1 MTSLPPSLPKAY
13 IYTRRST
20 ITQDTTHESQERDCR
35 AWAKHNGYQVAGVSY
50 DDCSGSTPV
59 DQREGFI
66 HIVSQIKHD
75 EVLLIKCRDR
85 LGRDVSVNTVAESII
100 NRIGA
105 RVVSIELGD
114 TDTPEGQLIKGIMD
128 QFAQFELALIRQRT
142 KRALELRKSKGLV
155 TGKAPLGMCVGEDG
169 KLIEDLE
176 EMRWLERARTLRL
189 EGLLLTEV
197 HKVLIEE
204 GCLARSG
211 EAPSLSTVCRWCK
224 GLKIPKQP
232 RRRHPRVQRL
242 KGGTLVSE
250 KILALSEAGLSL
262 REISRNLQKYPEVK
276 TSKGKP
282 LNHTQVARILKRER
296 LRRDKEL
303 EINV

>member
-1 MTSLPPSLPKAY
+1 MTSLPPTSPSLPPSLPKAY

-114 TDTPEGQLIKGIMD
+114 TDT
-128 QFAQFELALIRQRT
+128 
-142 KRALELRKSKGLV
+142 RKV
-155 TGKAPLGMCVGEDG
+155 
-169 KLIEDLE
+169 
-176 EMRWLERARTLRL
+176 
-189 EGLLLTEV
+189 
-197 HKVLIEE
+197 
-204 GCLARSG
+204 
-211 EAPSLSTVCRWCK
+211 
-224 GLKIPKQP
+224 
-232 RRRHPRVQRL
+232 
-242 KGGTLVSE
+242 
-250 KILALSEAGLSL
+250 KILFS
-262 REISRNLQKYPEVK
+262 VK
-276 TSKGKP
+276 
-282 LNHTQVARILKRER
+282 ILYSQ
-296 LRRDKEL
+296 
-303 EINV
+303 